1 MANMAAVSGVP
12 KRAEK
17 AADMPHMVMIRLSLS
32 SSFIHWPT
40 LEEMEPPIWRM
51 APSRPEEPPSRWV
64 STVAAKMRGAV
75 RRRRGWF
82 SRTATRTKLV
92 PRSFSMPQIR

>member
-32 SSFIHWPT
+32 SRCIHRPI

-51 APSRPEEPPSRWV
+51 APSRPEEPPTRWV
-64 STVAAKMRGAV
+64 ITAEIKTRGAV
-75 RRRRGWF
+75 RRGRAAF
-82 SRTATRTKLV
+82 SRTATSTKLV
-92 PRSFSMPQIR
+92 PRSFSMPHTR